1 MKATPIILLLALS
14 ACTGEMT
21 GVAFTPQGTPLGRA
35 ALTYQDN
42 GFGSGTITV
51 RMPGGEFF
59 EGTYVEATTTET
71 GYGRVSSGSK
81 SASIFAT
88 SSVSSNQYEA
98 VLFSRRNNSMRCRF
112 RGGSHGVGACEVSD
126 GRKVDVQW

>member
-21 GVAFTPQGTPLGRA
+21 GVTFTPQGTPLGRA

-59 EGTYVEATTTET
+59 EGTYVEATTTEI

-112 RGGSHGVGACEVSD
+112 RGDLHGVGACEVSD